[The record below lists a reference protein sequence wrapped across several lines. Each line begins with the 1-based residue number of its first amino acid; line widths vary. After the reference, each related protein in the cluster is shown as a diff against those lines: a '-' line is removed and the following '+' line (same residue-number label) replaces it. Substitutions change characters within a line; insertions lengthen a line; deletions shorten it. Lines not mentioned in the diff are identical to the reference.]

1 MKHFL
6 SPHITKK
13 KLFQKSVTIELQNPS
28 SLTSNITHRATII
41 YNIAKDHLGHT
52 IVTRPNKAAE
62 EPKDGSGTVGLRS
75 SVNSNAASWPNVD
88 RNSRIV

>member
-1 MKHFL
+1 MNFKIHL
-6 SPHITKK
+6 
-13 KLFQKSVTIELQNPS
+13 LF
-28 SLTSNITHRATII
+28 TSNITHRATII

-88 RNSRIV
+88 RPPVLCKNLLK